1 MVSLPPS
8 EVENLLQIPPL
19 AALKPTDD
27 RDWAFI
33 RNLGGYTDLGTWE
46 ANNRVGAIVTKLLN
60 NLDQLPEP
68 DREGAREDLEEIL
81 SKLALVQ
88 SERSAFNG
96 AEARLESVHASLE
109 DAAQGYQQLPD
120 HGLAALDSELADLE
134 RQKIELER
142 RIEGVKA
149 EREERV
155 AAQETARQN
164 QLSTLKRLRDN
175 LDEAKSAADDSWL
188 VYTKRAAEIG
198 ALGLKV
204 YSYRTGP
211 KRA

>member
-81 SKLALVQ
+81 SKLAQVQ

-109 DAAQGYQQLPD
+109 DAAQGYQ
-120 HGLAALDSELADLE
+120 
-134 RQKIELER
+134 
-142 RIEGVKA
+142 
-149 EREERV
+149 
-155 AAQETARQN
+155 
-164 QLSTLKRLRDN
+164 
-175 LDEAKSAADDSWL
+175 
-188 VYTKRAAEIG
+188 
-198 ALGLKV
+198 
-204 YSYRTGP
+204 
-211 KRA
+211 